1 MTAAVAGL
9 RELRLLAK
17 VGAAEMI
24 LVQYMMFGLVISD
37 LRSAENYESVTCRPK
52 QDPIPRTLR

>member
-1 MTAAVAGL
+1 
-9 RELRLLAK
+9 
-17 VGAAEMI
+17 MI

-52 QDPIPRTLR
+52 QDPIAYKKGDFG